1 MKVKGVDKFEYKYE
15 ELYSSIKNT
24 ENMLNILGREGWE
37 VIELIKPKS
46 NTEPYKAWFKRRI
59 IEIEV

>member
-15 ELYSSIKNT
+15 ELYSSIKST
-24 ENMLNILGREGWE
+24 ENILNILGREGWE

-46 NTEPYKAWFKRRI
+46 NIEPYKAWLKRRI
-59 IEIEV
+59 KEIEV